1 MLSFHLIV
9 LNKRKKKKNT
19 DLENVK
25 TSVWPVKSTRLIH
38 DPDRYLAQRKHN
50 IMGDIDELNLVYEMV
65 YEDNLDMLDNLSME
79 SMNMSTEEESWD
91 ATVDM

>member
-1 MLSFHLIV
+1 
-9 LNKRKKKKNT
+9 
-19 DLENVK
+19 
-25 TSVWPVKSTRLIH
+25 
-38 DPDRYLAQRKHN
+38 
-50 IMGDIDELNLVYEMV
+50 MGDIDELNLVYEMV

>member
-1 MLSFHLIV
+1 
-9 LNKRKKKKNT
+9 
-19 DLENVK
+19 
-25 TSVWPVKSTRLIH
+25 
-38 DPDRYLAQRKHN
+38 
-50 IMGDIDELNLVYEMV
+50 MGDIDELNFVYEIV